1 MRCKLLQS
9 RLSGFT
15 QECGS
20 HCGGGERSAEIAGW
34 AMWVIIARLPQG
46 KITPSQ
52 QAMDSYV
59 ASDDDERE
67 ELYCD
72 FHHVAYVA
80 GDFLRIIGQS

>member
-1 MRCKLLQS
+1 
-9 RLSGFT
+9 
-15 QECGS
+15 
-20 HCGGGERSAEIAGW
+20 
-34 AMWVIIARLPQG
+34 MWVIIARLPQG